1 MTARDIAALFEDL
14 ELRLIASLKRNL
26 AHHKAQEQTE
36 GGKNGVPEHWP
47 AWQAEKLRSLDRF
60 RRENRAIMGAYTDK
74 IDAETRALMRQ
85 QFAEA
90 DGSEGAFFGINGRKL
105 DALIDEITHSEARV
119 EKAALRY
126 MDDIYRKTILR
137 AAASM
142 AAGGMTLQQATDLAV
157 QDFLTRGISC
167 VRYRNGRRVNIAT
180 YAEMALRTNSTRAML
195 LGEAQL
201 RERLGIDTVLCSQY
215 GGCSETCLPWQGL
228 VYIDDVWQPYRGSGT
243 NFGGTYG
250 YSRNGRSYPLLSVA
264 VKAGLFHPNCRHH
277 LTTWIEGVSVRPE
290 PMDKAKVERT
300 AKLEKQQR
308 YLETQVR
315 LWKRLAEGTQDPAKA
330 AEYQRKVRAAQR
342 KVKAFV
348 DAHDDVLRRDYWR
361 EQAYPAMTGRTY
373 QDRTFQVHE
382 LAPERVPLARW
393 EGLSEQQAQN
403 LQAAHKALLRFLQG
417 GDPAREAGG
426 YLDKDFKLISA
437 HEGAAG
443 EVELRTPP
451 VGAIGSVHTHPSGET
466 FSLMDVSN
474 FTMHVELGIMTVVGN
489 NGNVYVLEKDEDRLD
504 IAGLSHFLKEVS
516 ERQPAGYL
524 NTPELY
530 IAFMEEFLHGV
541 EPFGIR
547 YRNCR
552 AR

>member
-26 AHHKAQEQTE
+26 VRHKAQEQAE

-74 IDAETRALMRQ
+74 IDAETRALLQ
-85 QFAEA
+85 EQFREA
-90 DGSEGAFFGINGRKL
+90 DGSEGAFLGVNGRKL
-105 DALIDEITHSEARV
+105 DALIDEMTHSEARV

-157 QDFLTRGISC
+157 QDFLAQGINC
-167 VRYRNGRRVNIAT
+167 VRYKNGRQVNIAT
-180 YAEMALRTNSTRAML
+180 YAEMALRTSSTRAML

-201 RERLGIDTVLCSQY
+201 RERMGIDTVLVSQY

-228 VYIDDVWQPYRGSGT
+228 VYIDDVWQPYRGAGT

-277 LTTWIEGVSVRPE
+277 LTTWVEGVSVRPA
-290 PMDKAKVERT
+290 PMDKAEVERR
-300 AKLEKQQR
+300 AKLEKRQR
-308 YLETQVR
+308 QLETQVR
-315 LWKRLAEGTQDPAKA
+315 RWKRLAEGTQEPAKA
-330 AEYQRKVRAAQR
+330 ADYRRKVRTAQR
-342 KVKAFV
+342 RVKTFV
-348 DAHDDVLRRDYWR
+348 DAHGDVLRRDYWR
-361 EQAYPAMTGRTY
+361 ERAYPALTGGTYRGRTFRVY
-373 QDRTFQVHE
+373 E
-382 LAPERVPLARW
+382 PAPERVPLARW
-393 EGLSEQQAQN
+393 EGIDEQQAKN
-403 LQAAHKALLRFLQG
+403 LQEAHRALLRSLQD

-437 HEGAAG
+437 HEGASG
-443 EVELRTPP
+443 QVELRSPP

-474 FTMHVELGIMTVVGN
+474 FTMHAELGIMTVVGN
-489 NGNVYVLEKDEDRLD
+489 DGSVYVLEKNEDALD
-504 IAGLSHFLKEVS
+504 ISGLYHFLHQKLDS
-516 ERQPAGYL
+516 
-524 NTPELY
+524 TPDYRTSPEKY
-530 IAFMEEFLHGV
+530 VNFMEELLHDM
-541 EPFGIR
+541 ERFGTR
-547 YRNCR
+547 YHHYR